1 MNLGEQLIIIYLY
14 IDDSKINAC
23 YRLKNSTQK
32 DCVQFLSKTFKAR
45 IAVAG
50 GKLVINS
57 ILEFNLCL
65 YSCSLK
71 YPAGSRTATQNV
83 KVIPTTGNL

>member
-1 MNLGEQLIIIYLY
+1 MLQIEKFNPKRLCAILVKDLQSK
-14 IDDSKINAC
+14 DS
-23 YRLKNSTQK
+23 
-32 DCVQFLSKTFKAR
+32 
-45 IAVAG
+45 G
-50 GKLVINS
+50 GWRQVSYKF